1 MCIAVQIQYSA
12 AYKVKFLWQFTV
24 NMQHEDKKFIQH
36 KIQYT
41 VAQCRVGVEVSREK
55 RPNEQKFKKGG
66 GNLVF
71 VLLRFN
77 YSNSTIYIYIYI
89 YIYHYYL
96 CGKIQGDGR
105 KFLDSFK
112 SYFGSQILSHSLN
125 GIHIMY
131 PLQPKSATKG
141 KFFPYIFV
149 FVSSWCMLPLD
160 IWLSFPVTSECF
172 LIADV
177 GKAIVLMTQCS
188 QISNLSV
195 HFPWVFNSRSLLM
208 RPLI

>member
-36 KIQYT
+36 KIQYA
-41 VAQCRVGVEVSREK
+41 VAQCRVGVEVSRRK
-55 RPNEQKFKKGG
+55 DQMNKNLKKEGVTWY
-66 GNLVF
+66 LCYYVSTT
-71 VLLRFN
+71 VL
-77 YSNSTIYIYIYI
+77 YI

-112 SYFGSQILSHSLN
+112 SYFGSHILSQSLN

-141 KFFPYIFV
+141 KFFSIYF
-149 FVSSWCMLPLD
+149 CL
-160 IWLSFPVTSECF
+160 CF
-172 LIADV
+172 QL
-177 GKAIVLMTQCS
+177 
-188 QISNLSV
+188 V
-195 HFPWVFNSRSLLM
+195 HAAPWHLT
-208 RPLI
+208 